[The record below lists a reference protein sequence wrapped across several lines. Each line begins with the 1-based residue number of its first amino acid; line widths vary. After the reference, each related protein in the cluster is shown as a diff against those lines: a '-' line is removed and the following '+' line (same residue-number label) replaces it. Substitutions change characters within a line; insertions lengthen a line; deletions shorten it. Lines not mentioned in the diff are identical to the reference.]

1 VSLSLPVAKKMHCKE
16 SDIEICTENM

>member
-1 VSLSLPVAKKMHCKE
+1 MSLSLPVAKKMHCKE